1 MSKTRPEW
9 VRFKVPSGATS
20 SFVVATLRRNRLH
33 TVCEEARC
41 PNQGECF
48 GSGTATFLILG
59 AMCTRHCKF
68 CGVKTGNPGGVIDE
82 GEPERVARAV
92 LETNLRYVVITSVDR
107 DDLEDGGAQIYA
119 RTIKAIKK
127 VVPDCLVEVLIPDYL
142 GKNLETVLEAG
153 PDVLGHNIET
163 VRRLTPLV
171 RDKRAS
177 YEKSLQVLREAQKIN
192 PSIPT
197 KSSIMVGLGE
207 TREEVVE
214 ALLDLRSCNVSFV
227 TIGQYLKPDKRALDV
242 QRYWTPQEFEWIRQI
257 ALAMGFRFVASAPL
271 VRSSYRAFE
280 AFMRSPR

>member
-1 MSKTRPEW
+1 
-9 VRFKVPSGATS
+9 
-20 SFVVATLRRNRLH
+20 
-33 TVCEEARC
+33 
-41 PNQGECF
+41 
-48 GSGTATFLILG
+48 
-59 AMCTRHCKF
+59 
-68 CGVKTGNPGGVIDE
+68 VIDE

-177 YEKSLQVLREAQKIN
+177 YEKSLEVLREAQKIN

-214 ALLDLRSCNVSFV
+214 ALSDLRSCNVSFV

-242 QRYWTPQEFEWIRQI
+242 QRYWTPQEFESIRQI

>member
-9 VRFKVPSGATS
+9 VRFKVPCGATS

-214 ALLDLRSCNVSFV
+214 ALSDLRSCNVSFV

-242 QRYWTPQEFEWIRQI
+242 QRYWTPQEFESIRQI